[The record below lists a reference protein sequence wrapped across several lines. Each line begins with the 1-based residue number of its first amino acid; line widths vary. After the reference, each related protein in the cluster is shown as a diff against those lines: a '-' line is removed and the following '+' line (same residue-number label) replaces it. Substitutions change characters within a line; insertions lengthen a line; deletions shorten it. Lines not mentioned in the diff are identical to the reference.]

1 MFGSNFGELFNRLSD
16 LDWGWWPFLGLRP
29 SKDTPMS
36 TAYVFRLSAA
46 FGAFYAPTLFLL
58 LALAGAPLAL
68 TSIAGAVAASVLG
81 FFGVYR
87 FTFAIAWNQRAR
99 WLHARRRH

>member
-1 MFGSNFGELFNRLSD
+1 MFGFGEMFNRLSD

-29 SKDTPMS
+29 HKDTPMS
-36 TAYVFRLSAA
+36 TLYVLRLSFA
-46 FGAFYAPTLFLL
+46 FGAFYAPSLFLL
-58 LALAGAPLAL
+58 LALAGTPLAL

-81 FFGVYR
+81 FFVVYR
-87 FTFAIAWNQRAR
+87 LTFAVAWNGRAR